1 MNYSIIKRTLGW
13 LLIFEAVF
21 MLVPT
26 LTAVVYGEWN
36 TLGGILASMGACL
49 LVGAIFLIGKSDN
62 ESVYA
67 KEGMVIV
74 ASSWVFL
81 SLFGALPFYLTREI
95 PSYIDALFEAV
106 SGFTTTGATIF
117 TGGVKADGY
126 LNLPKSLLMWR
137 SFTHWV
143 GGMGVLVFIM
153 AFLPLSGARN
163 MHIMKAESPGPI
175 VGKLVPKVRT
185 TAKIL
190 YSIYFALTVLEVIF
204 LLCGGMP
211 IFDALNTAFSTAGTG
226 GFSIK
231 GDGFAGYSPY
241 LQWVVTI
248 FMLLFSLNFNSYFL
262 ILCKK
267 VKDAFNL
274 EIRVFLGIVAVVVTV
289 VTINVYTTACEL
301 YSYTFGEALRYTAF
315 SVASIISTTGFA
327 TENFD
332 LWPAFSKTVLVM
344 IMFVGAC
351 AGSTGGGIKVSRMI
365 VLYKGA
371 THEMKRVLHPKQVKK
386 ISMDGHIVEHEVVRN
401 TNAYLMAYI
410 VLFAVS
416 LLLISLDPAAV
427 GASKDAL
434 VTNFTAVAA
443 TINNI
448 GPGLDAVGPVGNFA
462 FYSPF
467 SKLVFIFDMLAGR
480 LELFPMLILLTP
492 ATWRK

>member
-1 MNYSIIKRTLGW
+1 MNYSIIKKTLGW

-26 LTAVVYGEWN
+26 LTAVVYSEWN

-49 LVGAIFLIGKSDN
+49 LVGALFLIGKTDN
-62 ESVYA
+62 DAVYA

-74 ASSWVFL
+74 ASSWVVL

-95 PSYIDALFEAV
+95 PSYIDALFEAA
-106 SGFTTTGATIF
+106 SGFTTTGSTIF
-117 TGGVKADGY
+117 AGGATADGY
-126 LNLPKSLLMWR
+126 LDLPKSLLMWR

-190 YSIYFALTVLEVIF
+190 YAIYFGLTTIMLIF
-204 LLCGGMP
+204 LLCGGMS
-211 IFDALNTAFSTAGTG
+211 IFDALNTAFATAGTG

-231 GDGFAGYSPY
+231 VDGFAGYSPY

-248 FMLLFSLNFNSYFL
+248 FMVLFSINFNSYFL

-274 EIRVFLGIVAVVVTV
+274 EVRVFLGIVLTAIVV
-289 VTINVYTTACEL
+289 VTINVYVTACEV
-301 YSYTFGEALRYTAF
+301 YSYTVGEALRYSAF
-315 SVASIISTTGFA
+315 SVASVISTTGFT

-332 LWPAFSKTVLVM
+332 LWPSFSKTVLVM
-344 IMFVGAC
+344 IMFIGAC
-351 AGSTGGGIKVSRMI
+351 AGSTGGGIKVSRVV

-401 TNAYLMAYI
+401 TNAYLVAYI
-410 VLFAVS
+410 ILFAAS
-416 LLLISLDPAAV
+416 LLAVSLDPATVA
-427 GASKDAL
+427 ASHNAM

-492 ATWRK
+492 ATWKK

>member
-13 LLIFEAVF
+13 LLIFEAIF

-26 LTAVVYGEWN
+26 LTAVVYAEWE
-36 TLGGILASMGACL
+36 TLGGIIASMGACL
-49 LVGAIFLIGKSDN
+49 LVGAIFLMGKLNNDA
-62 ESVYA
+62 VFA

-74 ASSWVFL
+74 ASSWVAL

-117 TGGVKADGY
+117 TGGGTADGY
-126 LNLPKSLLMWR
+126 LALPKSLLMWR
-137 SFTHWV
+137 SFTHWI

-190 YSIYFALTVLEVIF
+190 YAIYFGLTLIMLFF

-211 IFDALNTAFSTAGTG
+211 IFDALNTAFATAGTG
-226 GFSIK
+226 GFSFK

-248 FMLLFSLNFNSYFL
+248 FMLLFSINFNSYFL

-267 VKDAFNL
+267 IKDAFNL
-274 EIRVFLGIVAVVVTV
+274 EVRVFLGIVFVAITV
-289 VTINVYTTACEL
+289 ITINVYTTACEL
-301 YSYTFGEALRYTAF
+301 YSYTVGEAVRHTAF
-315 SVASIISTTGFA
+315 SVASVISTTGFA
-327 TENFD
+327 TANFD

-344 IMFVGAC
+344 VMFVGAC
-351 AGSTGGGIKVSRMI
+351 AGSTGGGMKVSRMV

-401 TNAYLMAYI
+401 TNAYLVAFIILY
-410 VLFAVS
+410 VVS
-416 LLLISLDPAAV
+416 LLLVSLDPAVAV
-427 GASKDAL
+427 VSENAL
-434 VTNFTAVAA
+434 VTNFTAVIA
-443 TINNI
+443 TLNNI
-448 GPGLDAVGPVGNFA
+448 GPGLDAVGPVGSFA

-467 SKLVFIFDMLAGR
+467 SKLVFIFNMLAGR
-480 LELFPMLILLTP
+480 LELFPMLVLLSP
-492 ATWRK
+492 STWKK